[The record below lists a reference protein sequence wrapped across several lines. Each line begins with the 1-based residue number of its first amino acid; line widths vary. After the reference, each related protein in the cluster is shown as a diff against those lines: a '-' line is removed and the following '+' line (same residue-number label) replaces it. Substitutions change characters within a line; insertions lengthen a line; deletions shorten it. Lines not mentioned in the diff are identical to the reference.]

1 MPVRYFDLFD
11 DVSIPERWEL
21 GDPVDQSGQE
31 VSNPWMFRKGV
42 PVHVDGRLKV
52 LIDRQG
58 KPLDF
63 SLAGVGVTPVVHAK
77 VAMLLAELAPNDVQ
91 IVPVVVEGHPEE
103 YFILNVTRIV
113 KCIDDEASEEVQYWK
128 PEDGRPEKTG
138 QYRAVHG
145 MRIDPMQVGE
155 AKVFRPWGWL
165 VVLLVSEE
173 IKEALERIGATGLKF
188 KEV

>member
-11 DVSIPERWEL
+11 DVSIPGRWEL
-21 GDPVDQSGQE
+21 GDPVDQSGRE
-31 VSNPWMFRKGV
+31 VNNPWMFRKGV
-42 PVHVDGRLKV
+42 PVHVDGRLK
-52 LIDRQG
+52 LPLDRQG

-77 VAMLLAELAPNDVQ
+77 VATLLAELAPNDVQ
-91 IVPVVVEGHPEE
+91 FVPVVVEGQDEF
-103 YFILNVTRIV
+103 FILNVTRVV
-113 KCIDDEASEEVQYWK
+113 KCIDDKASAEVQYWK

-138 QYRAVHG
+138 KYRAVHG

-155 AKVFRPWGWL
+155 AKVFRPWGWTVAL
-165 VVLLVSEE
+165 IVSEE
-173 IKEALERIGATGLKF
+173 IKEALERIGATGTML

>member
-31 VSNPWMFRKGV
+31 VGNPWMFRKGV

-52 LIDRQG
+52 PIDRQG

-77 VAMLLAELAPNDVQ
+77 VATLLAKLAPDDVQ
-91 IVPVVVEGHPEE
+91 FVPVDVEDRTDEF
-103 YFILNVTRIV
+103 FILNVTRVV
-113 KCIDDEASEEVQYWK
+113 KCIDDKASAEVQYWK
-128 PEDGRPEKTG
+128 PEDGRSEKTG
-138 QYRAVHG
+138 NYRAVHG
-145 MRIDPMQVGE
+145 LRIDPSKAGG

-165 VVLLVSEE
+165 VVLLVSDE
-173 IKEALERIGATGLKF
+173 IKGALERIGATGTKF

>member
-21 GDPVDQSGQE
+21 GDPVGPSGQE
-31 VSNPWMFRKGV
+31 VDNPWMFRKGV
-42 PVHVDGRLKV
+42 PVSVEGRLKIP
-52 LIDRQG
+52 IDRQG
-58 KPLDF
+58 RPLDF

-91 IVPVVVEGHPEE
+91 LIPVAVEGHPEG
-103 YFILNVTRIV
+103 YFILNVTRVV
-113 KCIDDEASEEVQYWK
+113 KCIDDEASAEVRYWK

-138 QYRAVHG
+138 KYRAVHG
-145 MRIDPMQVGE
+145 LRVEPSKMGD
-155 AKVFRPWGWL
+155 AKVFRPWGWM

-173 IKEALERIGATGLKF
+173 IKKALERIGTSGVKF
-188 KEV
+188 KDV